1 MSVDKDSISSKE
13 KGVCQRLKRKEF
25 ANAYWSLPTLI
36 GQKLGTNLVLSGFL
50 RFIEGTGGPLGDD
63 SSEPGAQAMNV
74 ASKEGKLDA

>member
-13 KGVCQRLKRKEF
+13 KGVCQRLLEF

-50 RFIEGTGGPLGDD
+50 RSIEGTCGPLGDD